1 VLVVA
6 IPGLAIRGT
15 LARVEGIAGK
25 PAIDATNPTD
35 GRPPGLPSRAQLVK
49 SRTGA
54 PVAKAF
60 DTIFTRQYDEIAG
73 TRPRPSCLWS
83 GDDEIGDLVETL
95 SRDAGLDPVRLGDL
109 ESAAA
114 QENFLPELVLP
125 LWERRGKQPFFYRV
139 GL

>member
-1 VLVVA
+1 MHRLRRRSTRSS
-6 IPGLAIRGT
+6 P
-15 LARVEGIAGK
+15 
-25 PAIDATNPTD
+25 
-35 GRPPGLPSRAQLVK
+35 
-49 SRTGA
+49 
-54 PVAKAF
+54 
-60 DTIFTRQYDEIAG
+60 RQYDEIAG

-114 QENFLPELVLP
+114 QESFLLEPVLP